1 MFLLL
6 EDGLLLFL
14 LFLLF
19 FPLFLFLL
27 LFYLFKNKNDIFVKM
42 IYFPF
47 PNEVCFLQ
55 ITFLFVIVCIIPQW
69 FPLTI

>member
-14 LFLLF
+14 
-19 FPLFLFLL
+19 LL

-42 IYFPF
+42 IYFSF
-47 PNEVCFLQ
+47 PNVVCFLQ
-55 ITFLFVIVCIIPQW
+55 VTFLFVIVSIIPQW